1 VRHVKNWKVPLAV
14 FGLGSVGA
22 VFIALRGQPIARW
35 VRARV
40 QEAPGRLAGWNESAQ
55 QELARL
61 ESALNEIDQSIRA
74 GEVR

>member
-1 VRHVKNWKVPLAV
+1 MKNWKVPLAV

-22 VFIALRGQPIARW
+22 VFFALRGQPLARW
-35 VRARV
+35 VKARV
-40 QEAPGRLAGWNESAQ
+40 QGAPARLAGWNESAQ

-74 GEVR
+74 NGVR